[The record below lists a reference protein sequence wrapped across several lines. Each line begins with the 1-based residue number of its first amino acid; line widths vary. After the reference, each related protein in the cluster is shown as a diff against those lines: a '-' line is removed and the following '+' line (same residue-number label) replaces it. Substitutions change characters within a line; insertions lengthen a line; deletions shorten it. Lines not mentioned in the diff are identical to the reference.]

1 MYNKNT
7 SHLPSLLSRE
17 QQRNVLK
24 SKMDVRNGLTR
35 LGARAHGRAE
45 CAGRAGRAVRAE
57 CTFFGGV
64 LGSGRPSHWLSS
76 LLLISLI
83 LNSNTQFLPST
94 GFCPIPK
101 FNMAG
106 KLVALPK
113 GLLPKC
119 RTKLAGHEWFEL

>member
-1 MYNKNT
+1 MYNNNT

-17 QQRNVLK
+17 QQGNVLK

-35 LGARAHGRAE
+35 RARGSTGAQDTQSARDAACAERA
-45 CAGRAGRAVRAE
+45 
-57 CTFFGGV
+57 FFGGV
-64 LGSGRPSHWLSS
+64 LGSGRPFHWLSS

-94 GFCPIPK
+94 GFCPIAK

-119 RTKLAGHEWFEL
+119 RTNLAGHEWFEL

>member
-1 MYNKNT
+1 MQIQKENLKCIIT
-7 SHLPSLLSRE
+7 TQVISHVE
-17 QQRNVLK
+17 QRTARNVLK

-35 LGARAHGRAE
+35 RCARARGTQRVQNAL
-45 CAGRAGRAVRAE
+45 
-57 CTFFGGV
+57 FFGGV
-64 LGSGRPSHWLSS
+64 LGSGRPFYWLSS

-119 RTKLAGHEWFEL
+119 RTNLAGHEWFEL